1 MSWIVTG
8 AQPAERQLGY
18 QIQCGADPDFGQLLG
33 EVTENLDRQLHCLAP
48 GGPFT
53 SREIRFYRVRIK
65 LSGGWSAWSK
75 ALKHEVGLLE
85 SKDFSAVAISNL
97 APTKGPVGLFRKSFR
112 VDKPVS
118 KARLYL
124 TGEGLV
130 AGYLNGE
137 PTSQEYLVPGWTAY
151 QDRLNVVTHDVTK
164 AIQRGENVLAFELAD
179 GWHRGRFGF
188 MNQIN
193 NYGTLG
199 SILAQLE
206 IVHDD
211 GSTKTIATDSS
222 FTTSD
227 GEIRSTC
234 IYDGSVIDFNFKKE
248 GWLLP
253 GFDEAGWQSAS
264 VVDFDKSKLKARY
277 AEPVMEVERFPMR
290 IENRGNSVLLQA
302 EQNVAGWVS
311 LLIDGKKGQRVV
323 VTHAE
328 VLDNSG
334 QLHVRAL
341 RTAKARD
348 EYVLASDGVHS
359 LSPKF
364 TYHGFQFAEVVTD
377 ASVLAAEAV
386 AISSNIPVRATFQSS
401 HAGLNRLHQN
411 IFWSLRDNYVALPTD
426 CPQRDERMGW
436 TGDVQAF
443 SMAASTLVQQ
453 LSFMRSW
460 LEDMRLDQEVNGDV
474 PVVVPNLMRYQPSPL
489 PGVKIEGMAGWA
501 DAVAVVPW
509 SLYKSYGSEQVLEEQ
524 IPAILRWLEF
534 CESRIGSDGLLPE
547 SFQLGD
553 WLDPDAPISNPAAA
567 KVAGRFVS
575 NAYLAHTYK
584 LTSKILQVLNR
595 HQFASELK
603 QRSEALGY
611 KIWDQLAG
619 AARTSATGCSMLIE
633 FGIAPEEQVAS
644 VAADLARIISAADG
658 RIETG
663 FLGTPLFLLALASNG
678 YTDVAYQALL
688 RTESR
693 SWLYQVERGATTI
706 WERWDA
712 IGPNGEINDG
722 ELEVLSDEHR
732 AAQDDH
738 SMTSFNHYAYGAV
751 ADWMYQY
758 VVGIG
763 IDADQPGYR
772 KFFIQPQP
780 HPELDFAAGEIQ
792 SPFGT
797 ISCSWKRKP
806 SGIQIELD
814 VPFGAQAVLN
824 LPLSQGD
831 VLNLEGKTIS
841 NGTELGHGQHL
852 LDWRYSV

>member
-1 MSWIVTG
+1 MSWIVQG
-8 AQPAERQLGY
+8 AHPAEKQFGY
-18 QIQCGADPDFGQLLG
+18 QIQCSADPDFDLLLG
-33 EVTENLDRQLHCLAP
+33 DVTEQLDRQLHCLAP
-48 GGPFT
+48 GGPFK

-65 LSGGWSAWSK
+65 LSDGWSVWSNS
-75 ALKHEVGLLE
+75 LKHEVGLLE
-85 SKDFSAVAISNL
+85 SADFCAVAISNL
-97 APTKGPVGLFRKSFR
+97 TPTMGPVGLFRKSFL

-137 PTSQEYLVPGWTAY
+137 PTAAEYLNPGWTAY
-151 QDRLNVVTHDVTK
+151 QDRLNVVTHDVTH
-164 AIQRGENVLAFELAD
+164 AIHPGENILAFELAD

-199 SILAQLE
+199 SVLAQLE

-211 GSTKTIATDSS
+211 GSTATIATDAS
-222 FTTSD
+222 FATSD
-227 GEIRSTC
+227 GEIRSAC

-253 GFDEAGWQSAS
+253 GFDEAGWQTAS

-277 AEPVMEVERFPMR
+277 AEPVVEVERFPMR
-290 IENRGNSVLLQA
+290 IENRGTSVLLHG
-302 EQNVAGWVS
+302 EQNIAGWVN
-311 LLIDGKKGQRVV
+311 LLIDGKKGQRVI

-328 VLDNSG
+328 ILDNAG
-334 QLHVRAL
+334 QLHVKAL

-348 EYVLASDGVHS
+348 EYVLANDGVQS

-364 TYHGFQFAEVVTD
+364 TYHGFQFAEVVT
-377 ASVLAAEAV
+377 AATVLAADAV
-386 AISSNIPVRATFQSS
+386 AISSNLPVRATFQSS

-411 IFWSLRDNYVALPTD
+411 VFWSLRDNYVALPTD

-443 SMAASTLVQQ
+443 SMAASTMVQQ

-460 LEDMRLDQEVNGDV
+460 LEDMRLDQELSGDI

-501 DAVAVVPW
+501 DAVVVVPW
-509 SLYKSYGSEQVLEEQ
+509 SLYRSYGSEQVLEEQ
-524 IPAILRWLEF
+524 IPAILRWVEF

-567 KVAGRFVS
+567 KVAGRFVA
-575 NAYLAHTYK
+575 NAYLAHTYR
-584 LTSKILQVLNR
+584 LTSKILQVLDR
-595 HQFASELK
+595 HQIASDLAKRGEV
-603 QRSEALGY
+603 LGL
-611 KIWDQLAG
+611 KIWDQLAD

-633 FGIAPEEQVAS
+633 FGIAPVEHIAA
-644 VAADLARIISAADG
+644 VAADLAQIISAADG

-663 FLGTPLFLLALASNG
+663 FLGTPLFLHALASNR
-678 YTDVAYQALL
+678 YVDVAYQALL

-722 ELEVLSDEHR
+722 ELEVLSEEHR
-732 AAQDDH
+732 AGQDDH

-751 ADWMYQY
+751 ADWIYQY

-772 KFFIQPQP
+772 KFLVQPQP
-780 HPELDFAAGEIQ
+780 HSELDFAAGEIQ
-792 SPFGT
+792 SPYGT

-806 SGIQIELD
+806 SGFQIALNI
-814 VPFGAQAVLN
+814 PFGVQAVLN

-831 VLNLEGKTIS
+831 VLNLEGKAIG
-841 NGTELGHGQHL
+841 NGAELGHGQHL
-852 LDWRYSV
+852 LDWLVSV